1 METIIHSVDFEDY
14 DDAVNLAVKHL
25 KKSEIVAIPSE
36 TVYGLG
42 ANAYDDT
49 AVAKIFAAK
58 NRPNHNPLILHI
70 HKNQLKYVVDIPEE
84 QQKLV
89 NDITEA
95 FCPGPLTLV
104 LPKTEQVSDLV
115 SAGLDTVAVRIP
127 AHPILRKIIK
137 QLGAPIAAPSANKFQ
152 SISPTSAQAVF
163 EELNGDIPL
172 IIDDGACNNGV
183 ESTIISFDFSGAKP
197 IINMLRPG
205 PVSIKDL
212 QAFAPVRKTFLKAA
226 KEEQKVQAPGQF
238 KVHYSPKTPL
248 RLIHK
253 FEDFEPQEGKRYG
266 LLSYKGDDKKS
277 YTDLYDWEQVET
289 LSPSR
294 GKLSEASVR
303 LYFLLRKLDAAG
315 LDEIIAEP
323 VSETD
328 IGVAIMD
335 RLRKASINY

>member
-14 DDAVNLAVKHL
+14 DDAVDLAVTYMKH
-25 KKSEIVAIPSE
+25 SEVVGLPTE
-36 TVYGLG
+36 TVYGLA
-42 ANAYDDT
+42 ANAYDPV
-49 AVAKIFAAK
+49 AVAKIFSVK
-58 NRPNHNPLILHI
+58 GRPDNNPLIVHI
-70 HKNQLKYVVDIPEE
+70 TKNQLKHVAVIPEE
-84 QQKLV
+84 QLELV
-89 NDITEA
+89 NAIIETH
-95 FCPGPLTLV
+95 CPGPLTLV
-104 LPKTEQVSDLV
+104 LPKSDQISDIVSG
-115 SAGLDTVAVRIP
+115 GLDTVAVRVP
-127 AHPILRKIIK
+127 AHSIFRKVIK

-163 EELNGDIPL
+163 EELGGEIPL

-183 ESTIISFDFSGAKP
+183 ESTIISFDFSGEKP

-205 PVSIKDL
+205 PVSIKEL
-212 QAFAPVRKTFLKAA
+212 QAFAPVRKTYLKIA

-253 FEDFEPQEGKRYG
+253 FEDFEPIEGKRYG

-277 YTDLYDWEQVET
+277 YTDLYDWDKVEI

-323 VSETD
+323 ISETD

-335 RLRKASINY
+335 RLRKASVNH